1 MKKVYSLITILM
13 AWFFTACSGQ
23 TSSNSLNPKQFSD
36 KLATTKNIT
45 LLDVRTPG
53 EFSEGHIK
61 SAVNADWNGGG
72 FESIVSGYDKSKN
85 YFLYCRSGHRSG
97 LAAEWMRTHGFK
109 NVFELNGGISAWQ
122 SASLP
127 VE

>member
-1 MKKVYSLITILM
+1 M
-13 AWFFTACSGQ
+13 ALFFSACSGQ

-36 KLATTKNIT
+36 KLANAKNIT

-53 EFSEGHIK
+53 EFLEGHIK
-61 SAVNADWNGGG
+61 GAVNADWNGGG
-72 FESIVSGYDKSKN
+72 FENIVSEYDKSKS
-85 YFLYCRSGHRSG
+85 YFVYCLSGHRSG
-97 LAAEWMRTHGFK
+97 LAAEWMRSHGFK
-109 NVFELNGGISAWQ
+109 NVIELNGGINAWQ